1 MFFLYNIIS
10 FLLLP
15 VLLPLLLVAFGC
27 RRKYRHRLPARLGR
41 GLGRIRRSGR
51 PGPPTLWVHALSVG
65 EVTSAVPLLR
75 ALRARYPEARLLF
88 SVTTAT
94 GRMVA
99 DRQLKGIADAV
110 FDGPVDFLP
119 VVNRFL
125 DNLEPDLYILVE
137 TDFWP
142 NLLHCLRRRKIPALL
157 VNGRISAGSMRRY
170 RRGRAFFLPMFHC
183 FTKMAMQTVADRD
196 GMLALG
202 VAARRLPILGNLK
215 FAGQPPAS
223 DSPLAALLPG
233 GRRVL
238 VAGSTHDGEEGAII
252 DGYQRLRQIYGDLYL
267 VIVPR
272 DPQRAAAIASMATI
286 AGLAPRLRSTL
297 PDGDH
302 KDLLIVDTI
311 GELLGFYALAALAF
325 VGGSLVAKGGHNP
338 VEPAGCGVPVLFGP
352 HMEDFSEIAAL
363 LLEAGAATRVGDAND
378 LVEAVTTLLDDPSL
392 LAAMGSRAREVVLA
406 HNDVVDRHL
415 QLIDTLL

>member
-27 RRKYRHRLPARLGR
+27 RGKYRQRLPARLGR
-41 GLGRIRRSGR
+41 GLGRIRKTGRS
-51 PGPPTLWVHALSVG
+51 GPPTVWIHALSVG

-75 ALRARYPEARLLF
+75 ALRARYPQARLLF

-94 GRMVA
+94 GRLVA
-99 DRQLKGIADAV
+99 DRQLSGIADAI

-119 VVNRFL
+119 VVNHFL

-183 FTKMAMQTVADRD
+183 FTKMAMQTAADRD

-215 FAGQPPAS
+215 FAGQPPAA
-223 DSPLAALLPG
+223 DKPLAALLPAAC
-233 GRRVL
+233 RVL
-238 VAGSTHDGEEGAII
+238 VAGSTHDGEDGAII
-252 DGYQRLRQIYGDLYL
+252 DGYMRLRQVYRDLYL
-267 VIVPR
+267 VVVPR
-272 DPQRAAAIASMATI
+272 HPQRAMEIASMA
-286 AGLAPRLRSTL
+286 AKVGLTARLRSVTT
-297 PDGDH
+297 DH
-302 KDLLIVDTI
+302 GVDDLLIVDTI
-311 GELLGFYALAALAF
+311 GELLNFYALATLAF

-352 HMEDFSEIAAL
+352 HMEDFSEIADL
-363 LLEAGAATRVGDAND
+363 LLENGAATRVGDAD
-378 LVEAVTTLLDDPSL
+378 GLVEAVTTLLGDPGL
-392 LAAMGSRAREVVLA
+392 LAAMGNRAREVVLA
-406 HNDVVDRHL
+406 RNDVVDRHL
-415 QLIDTLL
+415 QLIDSLL